1 MTIIHKFEPEKEK
14 KKGIWKTRKFM
25 AVAGIFL
32 SGLIIAEIWVAN
44 TLANFGEKFEELN
57 NLQKSLVQENLI
69 YENEIATHSSL
80 QNIASKSGILGLTK
94 SKSVKYIR

>member
-14 KKGIWKTRKFM
+14 KLESFRTNKLMIVVGF
-25 AVAGIFL
+25 FL
-32 SGLIIAEIWVAN
+32 VSLVVAEIWVAN

-57 NLQKSLVQENLI
+57 NLQKSLDQENLI
-69 YENEIATHSSL
+69 LENEIATHSSL